1 MKMKVMMAG
10 CTVLAVGLLGAAGY
24 QASAYNNAKISEEE
38 AVVFV
43 EEKYD
48 GTVTEFEHDYDDGR
62 SEYELNVK
70 QNDHNSVE
78 VELNSET
85 GKIIE
90 EEHDDEDVNK
100 QLEGTAKKSIISM
113 NEAIAIAMNKQSG
126 HIEEAE
132 LDEDDGRL
140 LYEIEI
146 ETANGEVEID
156 IDAVSGKILKVER
169 DDD

>member
-1 MKMKVMMAG
+1 
-10 CTVLAVGLLGAAGY
+10 
-24 QASAYNNAKISEEE
+24 
-38 AVVFV
+38 
-43 EEKYD
+43 
-48 GTVTEFEHDYDDGR
+48 
-62 SEYELNVK
+62 
-70 QNDHNSVE
+70 
-78 VELNSET
+78 
-85 GKIIE
+85 
-90 EEHDDEDVNK
+90 
-100 QLEGTAKKSIISM
+100 M